1 MKLAIMQPTFLPWP
15 AYFGL
20 IDYVDEFIF
29 LDNVQ
34 FDKRS
39 WQQRN
44 YIISNEKKNLLTV
57 PVLTKNKLNQSI
69 NEVRIDKSSKYINKH
84 LTSIKMSYSKTDFY
98 KKNIDEFSDIYN
110 KNYNLLIDLNYNLI
124 QFFLKKMNIKT
135 KLLYASDLNINEKKE
150 SLINTICMNRKC
162 SEYISPEGSK
172 VYLNK
177 LDKDKMNYQ
186 TKFYNFEYSNYTQKS
201 IKFIKGASIVDVFFN
216 LGDESYPYV
225 AKNFIVK
232 T

>member
-1 MKLAIMQPTFLPWP
+1 MKIAIMQPTFLPWP

-44 YIISNEKKNLLTV
+44 YIISNNKKTLLTV
-57 PVLTKNKLNQSI
+57 PVLTKNKLSQPI

-84 LTSIKMSYSKTDFY
+84 LTSIKMSYSKTNFY
-98 KKNIDEFSDIYN
+98 EKNIDEISEIYN
-110 KNYNLLIDLNYNLI
+110 KNHNLLIDLNYSLI
-124 QFFLKKMNIKT
+124 KFFLKRMNIKT
-135 KLLYASDLNINEKKE
+135 KLSYASNLNINEKKE
-150 SLINTICMNRKC
+150 NLINTICVDSKC

-172 VYLNK
+172 EYLDK
-177 LDKDKMNYQ
+177 LDKDKKHYQ

-201 IKFIKGASIVDVFFN
+201 IKFIKGASIIDVFFN
-216 LGDESYPYV
+216 LGSESYSYI